1 VRLRLVDPLDGP
13 SLHPRSEFFGFDS
26 HRGSVEAARYYATQ
40 ERAVERVHFDVASA
54 QTFPGHDYDLVT
66 FFDGLHDMSDPVGA
80 ARQVRASRKP
90 AGAWMV
96 VEPAAGETLAE
107 SLTLVGRVF

>member
-1 VRLRLVDPLDGP
+1 
-13 SLHPRSEFFGFDS
+13 
-26 HRGSVEAARYYATQ
+26 VEAARYSATQ

-66 FFDGLHDMSDPVGA
+66 FFDWVHDMSDPVGA
-80 ARQVRASRKP
+80 AREVRASRKP